1 MSEVQIFNNPIF
13 GKLPIIE
20 INGKDYFGASD
31 AAKSLSF
38 ANPRD
43 AINTYVDEDGVVVHD
58 VIDNLGRKQ
67 AKKFVSE
74 AGLYALIF
82 GAARQ
87 GNNAEIKA
95 LAKQFQKWVFEEVL
109 PSIRKTGG
117 YQMKQPEYRLP
128 SSFSEM
134 TMVTQNLVG
143 EQAERVK
150 KVEDKVEYLEKDMPL
165 PAGQYNKVGSMVS
178 NAIHEYMKLH
188 GLPGTAN
195 GKLRKDI
202 SNQIN
207 ALAGIRT
214 RTQLRIK
221 DFEPVCQLIENWV
234 PSTATRM
241 QLQTELSM
249 GEM

>member
-1 MSEVQIFNNPIF
+1 MNEVQVFNNPIF

-20 INGKDYFGASD
+20 INGKEYFGATD

-38 ANPRD
+38 SNQRD
-43 AINTYVDEDGVVVHD
+43 AIKTHVDEDGVVVHD

-67 AKKFVSE
+67 SKKFVTE

-87 GNNAEIKA
+87 GNNKKIKE

-117 YQMKQPEYRLP
+117 YQMKAPDDPMQQIVLIAQG
-128 SSFSEM
+128 
-134 TMVTQNLVG
+134 TTKLD
-143 EQAERVK
+143 ERVRK
-150 KVEDKVEYLEKDMPL
+150 TENDIEFLKNDSPL

-178 NAIHEYMKLH
+178 NAIHEYVKIH
-188 GLPGTAN
+188 GLPSSAQ

-207 ALAGIRT
+207 SLAGIRT

-221 DFEPVCQLIENWV
+221 DFEPVCQLIEHWV
-234 PSTATRM
+234 PTTVTRM
-241 QLQTELSM
+241 QLQTELDM
-249 GEM
+249 EAM